1 MPTDLWAYLRPERPA
16 LACGGAALLVSTF
29 SNAFAPRA
37 MGRVVDAYAARR
49 RDGGAAL
56 RRELAAT
63 GLVFACG
70 ALASGVRT
78 ACFAG
83 ACQGALRRL
92 RADAYRAC
100 LVRRRGAHDAAAAA
114 DAVDADARTA
124 ARFLTESLQNGL
136 RYASSV
142 VNGGARLVLLSPNL
156 FLELLVALPV
166 GAGLVRAASRGV
178 SRRGDAAERAE
189 RDAVALARDRLRPE
203 AFDVVRCA
211 GAEAVE
217 HRRFAGLL
225 AARGGGGP
233 DARRRAGLPHGVARR
248 RRQADG
254 ARRRLPRRRA
264 RRARRHDGRRPPR
277 LRALRGLRRAGARGP
292 RARRARRPEG
302 VPAGGGAAARR
313 ARRGRRRRRR
323 GGGGGGRA
331 GRAGRGAAAVALDGV
346 DVAYAGR
353 GDLAL
358 RGVSLRAAAGRVTG
372 VVGASGAGK
381 STLLRCCAG
390 LVAPAAG
397 AVRVCG
403 VDVNGGDAARVAA
416 VRRTLASHVQQG
428 APLLAHGPRL
438 LDAVAYLGLGAPV
451 DVERARGAVAACADP
466 VSESVGGLEGDVGR
480 DAGDLSGGQKNRVAL
495 ARALYRAG
503 ARVLLLDEPTAALDG
518 PGEAAALDGA
528 LGAAR
533 RRGCA
538 VLLVA
543 HSRAAIS
550 RCDDVVVLERG
561 RLVERGAYGA
571 LAADP
576 SSRPERAPRAIGESA
591 SPGDV
596 RGGGAHVTGGGGGGG
611 RRASP

>member
-225 AARGGGGP
+225 AGAE
-233 DARRRAGLPHGVARR
+233 AAGRTHGVARGCLMGSLDAVGKLTVLGVVFRGGARVERGDMTGGDLLAFALYAAYAALGLAGLARVALGDRKAFR
-248 RRQADG
+248 RAERRLLDALDAAGADG
-254 ARRRLPRRRA
+254 AATAAEAAVPDA
-264 RRARRHDGRRPPR
+264 PDG
-277 LRALRGLRRAGARGP
+277 
-292 RARRARRPEG
+292 
-302 VPAGGGAAARR
+302 
-313 ARRGRRRRRR
+313 
-323 GGGGGGRA
+323 
-331 GRAGRGAAAVALDGV
+331 GAAAVALDGV

-353 GDLAL
+353 GDFAL

-381 STLLRCCAG
+381 STLLRCCGG

-466 VSESVGGLEGDVGR
+466 VSESVGGLEGGVGR

-576 SSRPERAPRAIGESA
+576 SSRLNALLE
-591 SPGDV
+591 
-596 RGGGAHVTGGGGGGG
+596 
-611 RRASP
+611 

>member
-49 RDGGAAL
+49 RDGGAAP

-78 ACFAG
+78 ACSRARARARSAACARTRTARAWSGG
-83 ACQGALRRL
+83 AARTTP
-92 RADAYRAC
+92 
-100 LVRRRGAHDAAAAA
+100 RRRP
-114 DAVDADARTA
+114 AVDADARTA

-178 SRRGDAAERAE
+178 SRRGDAAGEAE
-189 RDAVALARDRLRPE
+189 RDAVALARDRLRPG
-203 AFDVVRCA
+203 VRRR
-211 GAEAVE
+211 AV
-217 HRRFAGLL
+217 RGRGGGRAPRFAGLL
-225 AARGGGGP
+225 AGAE
-233 DARRRAGLPHGVARR
+233 AAGRTHGVARGCLMGSLDAVGKLTVLGVVFRGGARVERGDMTGGDLLAFALYAAYAALGLAGLARVALGDRKAFR
-248 RRQADG
+248 RAGGGCSTRSARP
-254 ARRRLPRRRA
+254 ARRRR
-264 RRARRHDGRRPPR
+264 D
-277 LRALRGLRRAGARGP
+277 
-292 RARRARRPEG
+292 
-302 VPAGGGAAARR
+302 
-313 ARRGRRRRRR
+313 
-323 GGGGGGRA
+323 GGGGGRA
-331 GRAGRGAAAVALDGV
+331 GRAGRGGGGRGPRRRRRRVRGARRLRAPGRLAARCGRAGHGRRRRERRGQVHAAAV
-346 DVAYAGR
+346 
-353 GDLAL
+353 L
-358 RGVSLRAAAGRVTG
+358 RGARRARRGR
-372 VVGASGAGK
+372 
-381 STLLRCCAG
+381 
-390 LVAPAAG
+390 
-397 AVRVCG
+397 
-403 VDVNGGDAARVAA
+403 
-416 VRRTLASHVQQG
+416 
-428 APLLAHGPRL
+428 GPRL
-438 LDAVAYLGLGAPV
+438 RRRRQRGDARAARRSAGRWPATCS
-451 DVERARGAVAACADP
+451 RARRCWRTAAAPRRRRVPGPRGARRRRAGPRRGRRVRGPGD
-466 VSESVGGLEGDVGR
+466 ESVGGLEGDVGR

-561 RLVERGAYGA
+561 RLAERGAYGA

-576 SSRPERAPRAIGESA
+576 SSRLNAPRPIGKSA

-596 RGGGAHVTGGGGGGG
+596 RGRLVARRNVGGGGGGG
-611 RRASP
+611 RRAWP

>member
-1 MPTDLWAYLRPERPA
+1 MPKDLWAYLRPERPA

-142 VNGGARLVLLSPNL
+142 VNGGARLVFLSPNL

-225 AARGGGGP
+225 AGAE
-233 DARRRAGLPHGVARR
+233 AAGRTHGVARGCLMGSLDAVGKLTVLGVVFRGGARVERGDMTGGDLLAFALYAAYAALGLAGLARVALGDRKAFR
-248 RRQADG
+248 RAEERLLAALDAAGADG
-254 ARRRLPRRRA
+254 A
-264 RRARRHDGRRPPR
+264 
-277 LRALRGLRRAGARGP
+277 
-292 RARRARRPEG
+292 
-302 VPAGGGAAARR
+302 AAA
-313 ARRGRRRRRR
+313 AE
-323 GGGGGGRA
+323 A
-331 GRAGRGAAAVALDGV
+331 AEAAAPDPEEAAVALDGV

-372 VVGASGAGK
+372 IVGASGAGK

-451 DVERARGAVAACADP
+451 DVERARGAVATCADP
-466 VSESVGGLEGDVGR
+466 VSESVGGLEGGVGR

-503 ARVLLLDEPTAALDG
+503 ACVLLLDEPTAALDG

-561 RLVERGAYGA
+561 RVVERGAYGA

-576 SSRPERAPRAIGESA
+576 SSRLNALLE
-591 SPGDV
+591 
-596 RGGGAHVTGGGGGGG
+596 
-611 RRASP
+611 

>member
-1 MPTDLWAYLRPERPA
+1 MTGGDLL
-16 LACGGAALLVSTF
+16 
-29 SNAFAPRA
+29 AFALYA
-37 MGRVVDAYAARR
+37 AYAAL
-49 RDGGAAL
+49 G
-56 RRELAAT
+56 LA
-63 GLVFACG
+63 GL
-70 ALASGVRT
+70 
-78 ACFAG
+78 
-83 ACQGALRRL
+83 
-92 RADAYRAC
+92 
-100 LVRRRGAHDAAAAA
+100 
-114 DAVDADARTA
+114 AR
-124 ARFLTESLQNGL
+124 
-136 RYASSV
+136 
-142 VNGGARLVLLSPNL
+142 
-156 FLELLVALPV
+156 VAL
-166 GAGLVRAASRGV
+166 
-178 SRRGDAAERAE
+178 GDRKAFRRAE
-189 RDAVALARDRLRPE
+189 RRLLDALDA
-203 AFDVVRCA
+203 A
-211 GAEAVE
+211 G
-217 HRRFAGLL
+217 
-225 AARGGGGP
+225 
-233 DARRRAGLPHGVARR
+233 
-248 RRQADG
+248 ADG
-254 ARRRLPRRRA
+254 AA
-264 RRARRHDGRRPPR
+264 TA
-277 LRALRGLRRAGARGP
+277 AEAA
-292 RARRARRPEG
+292 
-302 VPAGGGAAARR
+302 VPDAPD
-313 ARRGRRRRRR
+313 
-323 GGGGGGRA
+323 GGGGR
-331 GRAGRGAAAVALDGV
+331 GLDGV

-353 GDLAL
+353 GDFAL

-451 DVERARGAVAACADP
+451 DVERPAARSAACADP

-503 ARVLLLDEPTAALDG
+503 ARVLLLDEPAGRARRSRRG
-518 PGEAAALDGA
+518 GRARRRA
-528 LGAAR
+528 GAAR

-576 SSRPERAPRAIGESA
+576 SSRRTRSSA
-591 SPGDV
+591 SVSSPGDV
-596 RGGGAHVTGGGGGGG
+596 VVVRTLRNVGGGGG
-611 RRASP
+611 APPPP

>member
-1 MPTDLWAYLRPERPA
+1 MPKDLWAYLRPERPA

-142 VNGGARLVLLSPNL
+142 VNGGARLVFLSPNL

-225 AARGGGGP
+225 AGAEAAG
-233 DARRRAGLPHGVARR
+233 RAHGVARGCLMGSLDAVGKLTVLGVVFRGGARVERGDMTGGDLLAFALYAAYAALGLAGLARVALGDRKAFR
-248 RRQADG
+248 RAEERLLAALDAAGADG
-254 ARRRLPRRRA
+254 A
-264 RRARRHDGRRPPR
+264 
-277 LRALRGLRRAGARGP
+277 
-292 RARRARRPEG
+292 
-302 VPAGGGAAARR
+302 AAA
-313 ARRGRRRRRR
+313 AE
-323 GGGGGGRA
+323 A
-331 GRAGRGAAAVALDGV
+331 AEAAAPDPEEAAVALDGV

-372 VVGASGAGK
+372 IVGASGAGK

-451 DVERARGAVAACADP
+451 DVERARGAVATCADP
-466 VSESVGGLEGDVGR
+466 VSESVGGLEGGVGR

-561 RLVERGAYGA
+561 RVVERGAYGA

-576 SSRPERAPRAIGESA
+576 SSRLNALLE
-591 SPGDV
+591 
-596 RGGGAHVTGGGGGGG
+596 
-611 RRASP
+611 

>member
-1 MPTDLWAYLRPERPA
+1 MPKDLWAYLRPERPA

-142 VNGGARLVLLSPNL
+142 VNGGARLVFLSPNL

-225 AARGGGGP
+225 AGAE
-233 DARRRAGLPHGVARR
+233 AAGRTHGVARGCLMGSLDAVGKLTVLGVVFRGGARVERGDMTGGDLLAFALYAAYAALGLAGLARVALGDRKAFR
-248 RRQADG
+248 RAEERLLAALDAAGADG
-254 ARRRLPRRRA
+254 A
-264 RRARRHDGRRPPR
+264 
-277 LRALRGLRRAGARGP
+277 
-292 RARRARRPEG
+292 
-302 VPAGGGAAARR
+302 AAA
-313 ARRGRRRRRR
+313 AE
-323 GGGGGGRA
+323 A
-331 GRAGRGAAAVALDGV
+331 AEAAAPDPEEAAVALDGV

-372 VVGASGAGK
+372 IVGASGAGK

-403 VDVNGGDAARVAA
+403 VDVHGGDAARVAA

-451 DVERARGAVAACADP
+451 DVERARGAVATCADP

-561 RLVERGAYGA
+561 RVVERGAYGA

-576 SSRPERAPRAIGESA
+576 SSRLNALLE
-591 SPGDV
+591 
-596 RGGGAHVTGGGGGGG
+596 
-611 RRASP
+611 

>member
-225 AARGGGGP
+225 AGAE
-233 DARRRAGLPHGVARR
+233 AAGRTHGVARGCLMGSLDAVGKLTVLGVVFRGGARVERGDMTGGDLLAFALYAAYAALGLAGLARVALGDRKAFR
-248 RRQADG
+248 RAERRLLDALDAAGADG
-254 ARRRLPRRRA
+254 AATAAEAAVPDA
-264 RRARRHDGRRPPR
+264 PDG
-277 LRALRGLRRAGARGP
+277 
-292 RARRARRPEG
+292 
-302 VPAGGGAAARR
+302 
-313 ARRGRRRRRR
+313 
-323 GGGGGGRA
+323 
-331 GRAGRGAAAVALDGV
+331 GAAAVALDGV

-353 GDLAL
+353 GDFAL

-576 SSRPERAPRAIGESA
+576 SSRLNALLE
-591 SPGDV
+591 
-596 RGGGAHVTGGGGGGG
+596 
-611 RRASP
+611 

>member
-1 MPTDLWAYLRPERPA
+1 
-16 LACGGAALLVSTF
+16 
-29 SNAFAPRA
+29 
-37 MGRVVDAYAARR
+37 
-49 RDGGAAL
+49 
-56 RRELAAT
+56 
-63 GLVFACG
+63 
-70 ALASGVRT
+70 
-78 ACFAG
+78 
-83 ACQGALRRL
+83 
-92 RADAYRAC
+92 
-100 LVRRRGAHDAAAAA
+100 
-114 DAVDADARTA
+114 
-124 ARFLTESLQNGL
+124 
-136 RYASSV
+136 
-142 VNGGARLVLLSPNL
+142 
-156 FLELLVALPV
+156 
-166 GAGLVRAASRGV
+166 V

-225 AARGGGGP
+225 A
-233 DARRRAGLPHGVARR
+233 RAEAAVRAHGVARGCLMGSLDAVGKLTVLGVVFRGGARVERGDMTGGDLLAFALYAAYAALGLAGLARVALGDRKAFR
-248 RRQADG
+248 RAEERLLAALDAAGADG
-254 ARRRLPRRRA
+254 A
-264 RRARRHDGRRPPR
+264 
-277 LRALRGLRRAGARGP
+277 
-292 RARRARRPEG
+292 
-302 VPAGGGAAARR
+302 AAA
-313 ARRGRRRRRR
+313 AE
-323 GGGGGGRA
+323 A
-331 GRAGRGAAAVALDGV
+331 AEAAAPDPEEAAVALDGV

-372 VVGASGAGK
+372 IVGASGAGK

-403 VDVNGGDAARVAA
+403 VDVHGGDAARVAA

-451 DVERARGAVAACADP
+451 DVERARGAVAACAGP
-466 VSESVGGLEGDVGR
+466 VSESVGGLEGGVGR

-561 RLVERGAYGA
+561 RVVERGAYGA

-576 SSRPERAPRAIGESA
+576 SSRLNALLE
-591 SPGDV
+591 
-596 RGGGAHVTGGGGGGG
+596 
-611 RRASP
+611 

>member
-1 MPTDLWAYLRPERPA
+1 MPKDLWAYLRPERPA

-225 AARGGGGP
+225 A
-233 DARRRAGLPHGVARR
+233 RAEAAGRAHGVARGCLMGSLDAVGKLTVLGVVFRGGARVERGDMTGGDLLAFALYAAYAALGLAGLARVALGDRKAFR
-248 RRQADG
+248 RAEERLLAALDAAGADG
-254 ARRRLPRRRA
+254 A
-264 RRARRHDGRRPPR
+264 
-277 LRALRGLRRAGARGP
+277 
-292 RARRARRPEG
+292 
-302 VPAGGGAAARR
+302 AAA
-313 ARRGRRRRRR
+313 AE
-323 GGGGGGRA
+323 A
-331 GRAGRGAAAVALDGV
+331 AEAAAPDPEEAAVALDGV

-353 GDLAL
+353 GDFAL

-403 VDVNGGDAARVAA
+403 VDVHGGDAARVAA

-451 DVERARGAVAACADP
+451 DVERARGAVAACAGP
-466 VSESVGGLEGDVGR
+466 VSESVGGLEGGVGR

-561 RLVERGAYGA
+561 RVVERGAYGA

-576 SSRPERAPRAIGESA
+576 SSRLNALLE
-591 SPGDV
+591 
-596 RGGGAHVTGGGGGGG
+596 
-611 RRASP
+611 

>member
-225 AARGGGGP
+225 AGAE
-233 DARRRAGLPHGVARR
+233 AAGRTHGVARGCLMGSLDAVGKLTVLGVVFRGGARVERGDMTGGDLLAFALYAAYAALGLAGLARVALGDRKAFR
-248 RRQADG
+248 RAERRLLDALDAAGADG
-254 ARRRLPRRRA
+254 AATAAEAAVPDA
-264 RRARRHDGRRPPR
+264 PDG
-277 LRALRGLRRAGARGP
+277 
-292 RARRARRPEG
+292 
-302 VPAGGGAAARR
+302 
-313 ARRGRRRRRR
+313 
-323 GGGGGGRA
+323 
-331 GRAGRGAAAVALDGV
+331 GAAAVALDGV

-353 GDLAL
+353 GDFAL

-561 RLVERGAYGA
+561 RVVERGAYGA

-576 SSRPERAPRAIGESA
+576 SSRLNALLE
-591 SPGDV
+591 
-596 RGGGAHVTGGGGGGG
+596 
-611 RRASP
+611 

>member
-225 AARGGGGP
+225 A
-233 DARRRAGLPHGVARR
+233 RAEAAGRAHGVARGCLMGSLDAVGKLTVLGVVFRGGARVERGDMTGGDLLAFALYAAYAALGLAGLARVALGDRKAFR
-248 RRQADG
+248 RAERRLLDALDAAVADG
-254 ARRRLPRRRA
+254 AATAAEAAVPDA
-264 RRARRHDGRRPPR
+264 PDG
-277 LRALRGLRRAGARGP
+277 
-292 RARRARRPEG
+292 
-302 VPAGGGAAARR
+302 
-313 ARRGRRRRRR
+313 
-323 GGGGGGRA
+323 
-331 GRAGRGAAAVALDGV
+331 GAAAVALDGV

-353 GDLAL
+353 GDFAL

-451 DVERARGAVAACADP
+451 DVERARGAVAACAGP
-466 VSESVGGLEGDVGR
+466 VSESVGGLEGGVGR

-576 SSRPERAPRAIGESA
+576 SSRLNALLE
-591 SPGDV
+591 
-596 RGGGAHVTGGGGGGG
+596 
-611 RRASP
+611 

>member
-225 AARGGGGP
+225 A
-233 DARRRAGLPHGVARR
+233 RAEAAGRAHGVARGCLMGSLDAVGKLTVLGVVFRGGARVERGDMTGGDLLAFALYAAYAALGLAGLARVALGDRKAFR
-248 RRQADG
+248 RAEERLLAALDAAGADG
-254 ARRRLPRRRA
+254 AATAAEAAVPDA
-264 RRARRHDGRRPPR
+264 PDG
-277 LRALRGLRRAGARGP
+277 
-292 RARRARRPEG
+292 
-302 VPAGGGAAARR
+302 
-313 ARRGRRRRRR
+313 
-323 GGGGGGRA
+323 
-331 GRAGRGAAAVALDGV
+331 GAAAVALDGV

-353 GDLAL
+353 GDFAL

-576 SSRPERAPRAIGESA
+576 SSRLNALLE
-591 SPGDV
+591 
-596 RGGGAHVTGGGGGGG
+596 
-611 RRASP
+611 

>member
-142 VNGGARLVLLSPNL
+142 VNGGARLVFLSPNL

-225 AARGGGGP
+225 AGAE
-233 DARRRAGLPHGVARR
+233 AAGRTHGVARGCLMGSLDAVGKLTVLGVVFRGGARVERGDMTGGDLLAFALYAAYAALGLAGLARVALGDRKAFR
-248 RRQADG
+248 RAERRLLDALDAAGADG
-254 ARRRLPRRRA
+254 AATAAEAAVPDA
-264 RRARRHDGRRPPR
+264 PDG
-277 LRALRGLRRAGARGP
+277 
-292 RARRARRPEG
+292 
-302 VPAGGGAAARR
+302 
-313 ARRGRRRRRR
+313 
-323 GGGGGGRA
+323 
-331 GRAGRGAAAVALDGV
+331 GAAAVALDGV

-353 GDLAL
+353 GDFAL

-576 SSRPERAPRAIGESA
+576 SSRLNALLE
-591 SPGDV
+591 
-596 RGGGAHVTGGGGGGG
+596 
-611 RRASP
+611 

>member
-225 AARGGGGP
+225 A
-233 DARRRAGLPHGVARR
+233 RAEAAGRAHGVARGCLMGSLDAVGKLTVLGVVFRGGARVERGDMTGGDLLAFALYAAYAALGLAGLARVALGDRKAFR
-248 RRQADG
+248 RAEERLLAALDAAGADG
-254 ARRRLPRRRA
+254 A
-264 RRARRHDGRRPPR
+264 
-277 LRALRGLRRAGARGP
+277 
-292 RARRARRPEG
+292 
-302 VPAGGGAAARR
+302 AAA
-313 ARRGRRRRRR
+313 AE
-323 GGGGGGRA
+323 A
-331 GRAGRGAAAVALDGV
+331 AEAAAPDPEEAAVALDGV

-372 VVGASGAGK
+372 IVGASGAGK

-403 VDVNGGDAARVAA
+403 VDVHGGDAARVAA

-451 DVERARGAVAACADP
+451 DVERARGAVAACAGP
-466 VSESVGGLEGDVGR
+466 VSESVGGLEGGVGR

-576 SSRPERAPRAIGESA
+576 SSRLNALLE
-591 SPGDV
+591 
-596 RGGGAHVTGGGGGGG
+596 
-611 RRASP
+611 

>member
-225 AARGGGGP
+225 A
-233 DARRRAGLPHGVARR
+233 RAEAAGRAHGVARGCLMGSLDAVGKLTVLGVVFRGGARVERGDMTGGDLLAFALYAAYAALGLAGLARVALGDRKAFR
-248 RRQADG
+248 RAERRLLDALDAAGADG
-254 ARRRLPRRRA
+254 AATAAEAAVPDA
-264 RRARRHDGRRPPR
+264 PDG
-277 LRALRGLRRAGARGP
+277 
-292 RARRARRPEG
+292 
-302 VPAGGGAAARR
+302 
-313 ARRGRRRRRR
+313 
-323 GGGGGGRA
+323 
-331 GRAGRGAAAVALDGV
+331 GAAAVALDGV

-353 GDLAL
+353 GDFAL

-576 SSRPERAPRAIGESA
+576 SSRLNALLE
-591 SPGDV
+591 
-596 RGGGAHVTGGGGGGG
+596 
-611 RRASP
+611 

>member
-225 AARGGGGP
+225 AGAE
-233 DARRRAGLPHGVARR
+233 AAGRTHGVARGCLMGSLDAVGKLTVLGVVFRGGARVERGDMTGGDLLAFALYAAYAALGLAGLARVALGDRKAFR
-248 RRQADG
+248 RAERRLLDALDAAGADG
-254 ARRRLPRRRA
+254 AATAAEAAVPDA
-264 RRARRHDGRRPPR
+264 PDG
-277 LRALRGLRRAGARGP
+277 
-292 RARRARRPEG
+292 
-302 VPAGGGAAARR
+302 
-313 ARRGRRRRRR
+313 
-323 GGGGGGRA
+323 
-331 GRAGRGAAAVALDGV
+331 GAAAVALDGV

-353 GDLAL
+353 GDFAL

-451 DVERARGAVAACADP
+451 DVERARGAVATCADP
-466 VSESVGGLEGDVGR
+466 VSESVGGLEGGVGR

-576 SSRPERAPRAIGESA
+576 SSRLNALLE
-591 SPGDV
+591 
-596 RGGGAHVTGGGGGGG
+596 
-611 RRASP
+611 

>member
-225 AARGGGGP
+225 AGAE
-233 DARRRAGLPHGVARR
+233 AAGRTHGVARGCLMGSLDAVGKLTVLGVVFRGGARVERGDMTGGDLLAFALYAAYAALGLAGLARVALGDRKAFR
-248 RRQADG
+248 RAERRLLDALDAAGADG
-254 ARRRLPRRRA
+254 AATAAEAAVPDA
-264 RRARRHDGRRPPR
+264 PDG
-277 LRALRGLRRAGARGP
+277 
-292 RARRARRPEG
+292 
-302 VPAGGGAAARR
+302 
-313 ARRGRRRRRR
+313 
-323 GGGGGGRA
+323 
-331 GRAGRGAAAVALDGV
+331 GAAAVALDGV

-353 GDLAL
+353 GDFAL

-451 DVERARGAVAACADP
+451 DVERARGAVATCADP

-561 RLVERGAYGA
+561 RVVERGAYGA

-576 SSRPERAPRAIGESA
+576 SSRLNALLE
-591 SPGDV
+591 
-596 RGGGAHVTGGGGGGG
+596 
-611 RRASP
+611 

>member
-1 MPTDLWAYLRPERPA
+1 MPKDLWAYLRPERPA

-156 FLELLVALPV
+156 CLELLVALPV

-225 AARGGGGP
+225 A
-233 DARRRAGLPHGVARR
+233 RAEAAGRAHGVARGCLMGSLDAVGKLTVLGVVFRGGARVERGDMTGGDLLAFALYAAYAALGLAGLARVALGDRKAFR
-248 RRQADG
+248 RAEERLLAALDAAGADG
-254 ARRRLPRRRA
+254 A
-264 RRARRHDGRRPPR
+264 
-277 LRALRGLRRAGARGP
+277 
-292 RARRARRPEG
+292 
-302 VPAGGGAAARR
+302 AAA
-313 ARRGRRRRRR
+313 AE
-323 GGGGGGRA
+323 A
-331 GRAGRGAAAVALDGV
+331 AEAAAPDPEEAAVALDGV

-372 VVGASGAGK
+372 IVGASGAGK

-403 VDVNGGDAARVAA
+403 VDVHGGDAARVAA

-451 DVERARGAVAACADP
+451 DVERARGAVAACAGP
-466 VSESVGGLEGDVGR
+466 VSESVGGLEGGVGR

-576 SSRPERAPRAIGESA
+576 SSRLNALLE
-591 SPGDV
+591 
-596 RGGGAHVTGGGGGGG
+596 
-611 RRASP
+611 

>member
-1 MPTDLWAYLRPERPA
+1 MCLTRYLLCRAIESLAKMPTDLWAYLRPERPA

-225 AARGGGGP
+225 AGAE
-233 DARRRAGLPHGVARR
+233 AAGRTHGVARGCLMGSLDAVGKLTVLGVVFRGGARVERGDMTGGDLLAFALYAAYAALGLAGLARVALGDRKAFR
-248 RRQADG
+248 RAERRLLDALDAAGADG
-254 ARRRLPRRRA
+254 AATAAEAAVPDA
-264 RRARRHDGRRPPR
+264 PDG
-277 LRALRGLRRAGARGP
+277 
-292 RARRARRPEG
+292 
-302 VPAGGGAAARR
+302 
-313 ARRGRRRRRR
+313 
-323 GGGGGGRA
+323 
-331 GRAGRGAAAVALDGV
+331 GAAAVALDGV

-353 GDLAL
+353 GDFAL

-576 SSRPERAPRAIGESA
+576 SSRLNALLE
-591 SPGDV
+591 
-596 RGGGAHVTGGGGGGG
+596 
-611 RRASP
+611 

>member
-1 MPTDLWAYLRPERPA
+1 M
-16 LACGGAALLVSTF
+16 
-29 SNAFAPRA
+29 
-37 MGRVVDAYAARR
+37 
-49 RDGGAAL
+49 
-56 RRELAAT
+56 
-63 GLVFACG
+63 
-70 ALASGVRT
+70 
-78 ACFAG
+78 
-83 ACQGALRRL
+83 
-92 RADAYRAC
+92 
-100 LVRRRGAHDAAAAA
+100 
-114 DAVDADARTA
+114 
-124 ARFLTESLQNGL
+124 
-136 RYASSV
+136 
-142 VNGGARLVLLSPNL
+142 
-156 FLELLVALPV
+156 
-166 GAGLVRAASRGV
+166 

-225 AARGGGGP
+225 AGAE
-233 DARRRAGLPHGVARR
+233 AAGRTHGVARGCLMGSLDAVGKLTVLGVVFRGGARVERGDMTGGDLLAFALYAAYAALGLAGLARVALGDRKAFR
-248 RRQADG
+248 RAERRLLDALDAAGADG
-254 ARRRLPRRRA
+254 AATAAEAAVPDA
-264 RRARRHDGRRPPR
+264 PDG
-277 LRALRGLRRAGARGP
+277 
-292 RARRARRPEG
+292 
-302 VPAGGGAAARR
+302 
-313 ARRGRRRRRR
+313 
-323 GGGGGGRA
+323 
-331 GRAGRGAAAVALDGV
+331 GAAAVALDGV

-353 GDLAL
+353 GDFAL

-576 SSRPERAPRAIGESA
+576 SSRLNALLE
-591 SPGDV
+591 
-596 RGGGAHVTGGGGGGG
+596 
-611 RRASP
+611 

>member
-225 AARGGGGP
+225 AGAE
-233 DARRRAGLPHGVARR
+233 AAGRTHGVARGCLMGSLDAVGKLTVLGVVFRGGARVERGDMTGGDLLAFALYAAYAALGLAGLARVALGDRKAFR
-248 RRQADG
+248 RAERRLLDALDAAGADG
-254 ARRRLPRRRA
+254 AATAAEAAVPDA
-264 RRARRHDGRRPPR
+264 PDG
-277 LRALRGLRRAGARGP
+277 
-292 RARRARRPEG
+292 
-302 VPAGGGAAARR
+302 
-313 ARRGRRRRRR
+313 
-323 GGGGGGRA
+323 
-331 GRAGRGAAAVALDGV
+331 GAAAVALDGV

-353 GDLAL
+353 GDFAL

-451 DVERARGAVAACADP
+451 DVERARGAVAACAGP
-466 VSESVGGLEGDVGR
+466 VSESVGGLEGGVGR

-576 SSRPERAPRAIGESA
+576 SSRLNALLE
-591 SPGDV
+591 
-596 RGGGAHVTGGGGGGG
+596 
-611 RRASP
+611 

>member
-1 MPTDLWAYLRPERPA
+1 MPKDLWAYLRPERPA

-142 VNGGARLVLLSPNL
+142 VNGGARLVFLSPNL

-225 AARGGGGP
+225 AGAE
-233 DARRRAGLPHGVARR
+233 AAGRTHGVARGCLMGSLDAVGKLTVLGVVFRGGARVERGDMTGGDLLAFALYAAYAALGLAGLARVALGDRKAFR
-248 RRQADG
+248 RAEERLLAALDAAGADG
-254 ARRRLPRRRA
+254 A
-264 RRARRHDGRRPPR
+264 
-277 LRALRGLRRAGARGP
+277 
-292 RARRARRPEG
+292 
-302 VPAGGGAAARR
+302 AAA
-313 ARRGRRRRRR
+313 AE
-323 GGGGGGRA
+323 A
-331 GRAGRGAAAVALDGV
+331 AEAAAPDPEEAAVALDGV

-372 VVGASGAGK
+372 IVGASGAGK

-403 VDVNGGDAARVAA
+403 VDVHGGDAARVAA

-451 DVERARGAVAACADP
+451 DVERARGAVATCADP
-466 VSESVGGLEGDVGR
+466 VSESVGGLEGGVGR

-561 RLVERGAYGA
+561 RVVERGAYGA

-576 SSRPERAPRAIGESA
+576 SSRLNALLE
-591 SPGDV
+591 
-596 RGGGAHVTGGGGGGG
+596 
-611 RRASP
+611 

>member
-225 AARGGGGP
+225 AGAE
-233 DARRRAGLPHGVARR
+233 AAGRTHGVARGCLMGSLDAVGKLTVLGVVFRGGARVERGDMTGGDLLAFALYAAYAALGLAGLARVALGDRKAFR
-248 RRQADG
+248 RAERRLLDALDAAGADG
-254 ARRRLPRRRA
+254 AATAAEAAVPDA
-264 RRARRHDGRRPPR
+264 PDG
-277 LRALRGLRRAGARGP
+277 
-292 RARRARRPEG
+292 
-302 VPAGGGAAARR
+302 
-313 ARRGRRRRRR
+313 
-323 GGGGGGRA
+323 
-331 GRAGRGAAAVALDGV
+331 GAAAVALDGV

-353 GDLAL
+353 GDFAL

-466 VSESVGGLEGDVGR
+466 VSESVGGLEGGVGR

-576 SSRPERAPRAIGESA
+576 SSRLNALLE
-591 SPGDV
+591 
-596 RGGGAHVTGGGGGGG
+596 
-611 RRASP
+611 

>member
-225 AARGGGGP
+225 A
-233 DARRRAGLPHGVARR
+233 RAEAAGRAHGVARGCLMGSLDAVGKLTVLGVVFRGGARVERGDMTGGDLLAFALYAAYAALGLAGLARVALGDRKAFR
-248 RRQADG
+248 RAERRLLDALDAAGADG
-254 ARRRLPRRRA
+254 AATAAEAAVPDA
-264 RRARRHDGRRPPR
+264 PDG
-277 LRALRGLRRAGARGP
+277 
-292 RARRARRPEG
+292 
-302 VPAGGGAAARR
+302 
-313 ARRGRRRRRR
+313 
-323 GGGGGGRA
+323 
-331 GRAGRGAAAVALDGV
+331 GAAAVALDGV

-353 GDLAL
+353 GDFAL

-451 DVERARGAVAACADP
+451 DVERARGAVATCADP

-528 LGAAR
+528 LCAAR

-576 SSRPERAPRAIGESA
+576 SSRLNALLE
-591 SPGDV
+591 
-596 RGGGAHVTGGGGGGG
+596 
-611 RRASP
+611 

>member
-225 AARGGGGP
+225 A
-233 DARRRAGLPHGVARR
+233 RAEAAGRAHGVARGCLMGSLDAVGKLTVLGVVFRGGARVERGDMTGGDLLAFALYAAYAALGLAGLARVALGDRKAFR
-248 RRQADG
+248 RAEERLLAALDAAGADG
-254 ARRRLPRRRA
+254 AATAAEAAVPDA
-264 RRARRHDGRRPPR
+264 PDG
-277 LRALRGLRRAGARGP
+277 
-292 RARRARRPEG
+292 
-302 VPAGGGAAARR
+302 
-313 ARRGRRRRRR
+313 
-323 GGGGGGRA
+323 
-331 GRAGRGAAAVALDGV
+331 GAAAVALDGV

-353 GDLAL
+353 GDFAL

-403 VDVNGGDAARVAA
+403 VDVHGGDAARVAA

-451 DVERARGAVAACADP
+451 DVERARGAVAACAGP
-466 VSESVGGLEGDVGR
+466 VSESVGGLEGGVGR

-561 RLVERGAYGA
+561 RVVERGAYGA

-576 SSRPERAPRAIGESA
+576 SSRLNALLE
-591 SPGDV
+591 
-596 RGGGAHVTGGGGGGG
+596 
-611 RRASP
+611 

>member
-1 MPTDLWAYLRPERPA
+1 MPKDLWAYLRPERPA

-225 AARGGGGP
+225 A
-233 DARRRAGLPHGVARR
+233 RAEAAGRAHGVARGCLMGSLDAVGKLTVLGVVFRGGARVERGDMTGGDLLAFALYAAYAALGLAGLARVALGDRKAFR
-248 RRQADG
+248 RAERRLLDALDAAGADG
-254 ARRRLPRRRA
+254 A
-264 RRARRHDGRRPPR
+264 
-277 LRALRGLRRAGARGP
+277 
-292 RARRARRPEG
+292 
-302 VPAGGGAAARR
+302 AAA
-313 ARRGRRRRRR
+313 AE
-323 GGGGGGRA
+323 A
-331 GRAGRGAAAVALDGV
+331 AEAAAPDPEEAAVALDGV

-353 GDLAL
+353 GDFAL

-518 PGEAAALDGA
+518 PGEAAALAGA

-576 SSRPERAPRAIGESA
+576 SSRLNALLE
-591 SPGDV
+591 
-596 RGGGAHVTGGGGGGG
+596 
-611 RRASP
+611 

>member
-225 AARGGGGP
+225 AGAE
-233 DARRRAGLPHGVARR
+233 AAGRTHGVARGCLMGSLDAVGKLTVLGVVFRGGARVERGDMTGGDLLAFALYAAYAALGLAGLARVALGDRKAFR
-248 RRQADG
+248 RAERRLLDALDAAGADG
-254 ARRRLPRRRA
+254 AATAAEAAVPDA
-264 RRARRHDGRRPPR
+264 PDG
-277 LRALRGLRRAGARGP
+277 
-292 RARRARRPEG
+292 
-302 VPAGGGAAARR
+302 
-313 ARRGRRRRRR
+313 
-323 GGGGGGRA
+323 
-331 GRAGRGAAAVALDGV
+331 GAAAVALDGV

-353 GDLAL
+353 GDFAL

-451 DVERARGAVAACADP
+451 DVERARGAVAACAGP

-576 SSRPERAPRAIGESA
+576 SSRLNALLE
-591 SPGDV
+591 
-596 RGGGAHVTGGGGGGG
+596 
-611 RRASP
+611 

>member
-225 AARGGGGP
+225 AGAE
-233 DARRRAGLPHGVARR
+233 AAGRTHGVARGCLMGSLDAVGKLTVLGVVFRGGARVERGDMTGGDLLAFALYAAYAALGLAGLARVALGDRKAFR
-248 RRQADG
+248 RAEERLLAALDAAGADG
-254 ARRRLPRRRA
+254 A
-264 RRARRHDGRRPPR
+264 
-277 LRALRGLRRAGARGP
+277 
-292 RARRARRPEG
+292 
-302 VPAGGGAAARR
+302 AAA
-313 ARRGRRRRRR
+313 AE
-323 GGGGGGRA
+323 A
-331 GRAGRGAAAVALDGV
+331 AEAAAPDPEEAAVALDGV

-372 VVGASGAGK
+372 IVGASGAGK

-403 VDVNGGDAARVAA
+403 VDVHGGDAARVAA

-451 DVERARGAVAACADP
+451 DVERARGAVAACAGP
-466 VSESVGGLEGDVGR
+466 VSESVGGLEGGVGR

-561 RLVERGAYGA
+561 RVVERGAYGA

-576 SSRPERAPRAIGESA
+576 SSRLNALLE
-591 SPGDV
+591 
-596 RGGGAHVTGGGGGGG
+596 
-611 RRASP
+611 

>member
-16 LACGGAALLVSTF
+16 LACGGAALLLSTF

-225 AARGGGGP
+225 A
-233 DARRRAGLPHGVARR
+233 RAEAAGRAHGVARGCLMGSLDAVGKLTVLGVVFRGGARVERGDMTGGDLLAFALYAAYAALGLAGLARVALGDRKAFR
-248 RRQADG
+248 RAEERLLAALDAAGADG
-254 ARRRLPRRRA
+254 A
-264 RRARRHDGRRPPR
+264 
-277 LRALRGLRRAGARGP
+277 
-292 RARRARRPEG
+292 
-302 VPAGGGAAARR
+302 AAA
-313 ARRGRRRRRR
+313 AE
-323 GGGGGGRA
+323 A
-331 GRAGRGAAAVALDGV
+331 AEAAAPDPEEAAVALDGV

-372 VVGASGAGK
+372 IVGASGAGK

-403 VDVNGGDAARVAA
+403 VDVHGGDAARVAA

-451 DVERARGAVAACADP
+451 DVERARGAVAACAGP
-466 VSESVGGLEGDVGR
+466 VSESVGGLEGGVGR

-561 RLVERGAYGA
+561 RVVERGAYGA

-576 SSRPERAPRAIGESA
+576 SSRLNALLE
-591 SPGDV
+591 
-596 RGGGAHVTGGGGGGG
+596 
-611 RRASP
+611 

>member
-1 MPTDLWAYLRPERPA
+1 MPKDLWAYLRPERPA

-225 AARGGGGP
+225 A
-233 DARRRAGLPHGVARR
+233 RAEAAGRAHGVARGCLMGSLDAVGKLTVLGVVFRGGARVERGDMTGGDLLAFALYAAYAALGLAGLARVALGDRKAFR
-248 RRQADG
+248 RAERRLLDALDAAGADG
-254 ARRRLPRRRA
+254 AATAAEAAVPDA
-264 RRARRHDGRRPPR
+264 PDG
-277 LRALRGLRRAGARGP
+277 
-292 RARRARRPEG
+292 
-302 VPAGGGAAARR
+302 
-313 ARRGRRRRRR
+313 
-323 GGGGGGRA
+323 
-331 GRAGRGAAAVALDGV
+331 GAAAVALDGV

-353 GDLAL
+353 GDFAL

-576 SSRPERAPRAIGESA
+576 SSRLNALLE
-591 SPGDV
+591 
-596 RGGGAHVTGGGGGGG
+596 
-611 RRASP
+611 

>member
-1 MPTDLWAYLRPERPA
+1 MPKDLWAYLRPERPA

-142 VNGGARLVLLSPNL
+142 VNGGARLVFLSPNL

-225 AARGGGGP
+225 A
-233 DARRRAGLPHGVARR
+233 RAEAAGRAHGVARGCLMGSLDAVGKLTVLGVVFRGGARVERGDMTGGDLLAFALYAAYAALGLAGLARVALGDRKAFR
-248 RRQADG
+248 RAEERLLAALDAAGADG
-254 ARRRLPRRRA
+254 A
-264 RRARRHDGRRPPR
+264 
-277 LRALRGLRRAGARGP
+277 
-292 RARRARRPEG
+292 
-302 VPAGGGAAARR
+302 AAA
-313 ARRGRRRRRR
+313 AE
-323 GGGGGGRA
+323 A
-331 GRAGRGAAAVALDGV
+331 AEAAAPDPEEAAVALDGV

-372 VVGASGAGK
+372 IVGASGAGK

-403 VDVNGGDAARVAA
+403 VDVHGGDAARVAA

-451 DVERARGAVAACADP
+451 DVERARGAVAACAGP
-466 VSESVGGLEGDVGR
+466 VSESVGGLEGGVGR

-561 RLVERGAYGA
+561 RVVERGAYGA

-576 SSRPERAPRAIGESA
+576 SSRLNALLE
-591 SPGDV
+591 
-596 RGGGAHVTGGGGGGG
+596 
-611 RRASP
+611 

>member
-142 VNGGARLVLLSPNL
+142 VNGGARLVFLSPNL

-225 AARGGGGP
+225 AGAE
-233 DARRRAGLPHGVARR
+233 AAGRTHGVARGCLMGSLDAVGKLTVLGVVFRGGARVERGDMTGGDLLAFALYAAYAALGLAGLARVALGDRKAFR
-248 RRQADG
+248 RAERRLLDALDAAGADG
-254 ARRRLPRRRA
+254 AATAAEAAVPDA
-264 RRARRHDGRRPPR
+264 PDG
-277 LRALRGLRRAGARGP
+277 
-292 RARRARRPEG
+292 
-302 VPAGGGAAARR
+302 
-313 ARRGRRRRRR
+313 
-323 GGGGGGRA
+323 
-331 GRAGRGAAAVALDGV
+331 GAAAVALDGV

-353 GDLAL
+353 GDFAL

-372 VVGASGAGK
+372 IVGASGAGK

-451 DVERARGAVAACADP
+451 DVERARGAVATCADP

-561 RLVERGAYGA
+561 RVVERGAYGA

-576 SSRPERAPRAIGESA
+576 SSRLNALLE
-591 SPGDV
+591 
-596 RGGGAHVTGGGGGGG
+596 
-611 RRASP
+611 

>member
-225 AARGGGGP
+225 AGAE
-233 DARRRAGLPHGVARR
+233 AAGRTHGVARGCLMGSLDAVGKLTVLGVVFRGGARVERGDMTGGDLLAFALYAAYAALGLAGLARVALGDRKAFR
-248 RRQADG
+248 RAERRLLDALDAAGADG
-254 ARRRLPRRRA
+254 AATAAEAAVPDA
-264 RRARRHDGRRPPR
+264 PDG
-277 LRALRGLRRAGARGP
+277 
-292 RARRARRPEG
+292 
-302 VPAGGGAAARR
+302 
-313 ARRGRRRRRR
+313 
-323 GGGGGGRA
+323 
-331 GRAGRGAAAVALDGV
+331 GAAAVALDGV

-353 GDLAL
+353 GVLAL

-576 SSRPERAPRAIGESA
+576 SSRLNALLE
-591 SPGDV
+591 
-596 RGGGAHVTGGGGGGG
+596 
-611 RRASP
+611 

>member
-225 AARGGGGP
+225 AGAE
-233 DARRRAGLPHGVARR
+233 AAGRTHGVARGCLMGSLDAVGKLTVLGVVFRGGARVERGDMTGGDLLAFALYAAYAALGLAGLARVALGDRKAFR
-248 RRQADG
+248 RAERRLLDALDAAGADG
-254 ARRRLPRRRA
+254 AATAAEAAVPDA
-264 RRARRHDGRRPPR
+264 PDG
-277 LRALRGLRRAGARGP
+277 
-292 RARRARRPEG
+292 
-302 VPAGGGAAARR
+302 
-313 ARRGRRRRRR
+313 
-323 GGGGGGRA
+323 
-331 GRAGRGAAAVALDGV
+331 GAAAVALDGV

-353 GDLAL
+353 GDFAL

-451 DVERARGAVAACADP
+451 DVERARGAVATCADP

-576 SSRPERAPRAIGESA
+576 SSRLNALLE
-591 SPGDV
+591 
-596 RGGGAHVTGGGGGGG
+596 
-611 RRASP
+611 

>member
-225 AARGGGGP
+225 AGAE
-233 DARRRAGLPHGVARR
+233 AAGRTHGVARGCLMGSLDAVGKLTVLGVVFRGGARVERGDMTGGDLLAFALYAAYAALGLAGLARVALGDRKAFR
-248 RRQADG
+248 RAERRLLDALDAAGADG
-254 ARRRLPRRRA
+254 AATAAEAAVPDA
-264 RRARRHDGRRPPR
+264 PDG
-277 LRALRGLRRAGARGP
+277 
-292 RARRARRPEG
+292 
-302 VPAGGGAAARR
+302 
-313 ARRGRRRRRR
+313 
-323 GGGGGGRA
+323 
-331 GRAGRGAAAVALDGV
+331 GAAAVALDGV

-353 GDLAL
+353 GDFAL

-561 RLVERGAYGA
+561 RLVERRAYGA

-576 SSRPERAPRAIGESA
+576 SSRLNALLE
-591 SPGDV
+591 
-596 RGGGAHVTGGGGGGG
+596 
-611 RRASP
+611 